1 MRERGRE
8 RAKVRERGDGEN
20 TDGLRI
26 LAKVAFYPTASLFF
40 GENYFETQKTKRTRK
55 KKKV

>member
-55 KKKV
+55 KKV